1 LNRQISHLSLV
12 FALLFVVLVGATTWS
27 TVFGAEELNEN
38 TNNRRDL
45 IEEQRVPRG
54 LIFARDG
61 RAVLARSNRRGRG
74 RQAVYVRDYPLRDL
88 FAHAVGYSF
97 VEFGRA
103 GLERSRNDQLA
114 GEQNEFESLVDEVF
128 GSEREGFDI
137 RSTLDIEAQRT
148 AVSALA
154 GRRGSVVAIEPSSGR
169 VRVMASVPSFDPN
182 LVPER
187 RRGLNFFN
195 RATQARYAP
204 GSTMK
209 VVTAAAALDTGDFT
223 PDSVVDGSNGR
234 RISGVPLQNFGG
246 QDFGPVSLTEAL
258 TNSVNTA
265 WAGVGE
271 SLGTDTVFRYMKR
284 FGFNSEPPLDYPR
297 DQMTPSGV
305 FKSPTSATLL
315 DEDDNVDIGRAAIG
329 QERLQV
335 TPFQMAM
342 VAAAVGNDG
351 KLTEPR
357 LVEEVRHRDGRLEEK
372 IDPTQASEVMSA
384 KAAGDLA
391 LMMSRVVEEG
401 SGTAGA
407 LEGIEVAGKTGTAEA
422 PPGQCGGVQ
431 QNQPWFIAFAPVT
444 DPRIAVAVT
453 VECGGSGTGGEVAA
467 PIAKQV
473 MQELLSG

>member
-1 LNRQISHLSLV
+1 LNRQISQLSLV
-12 FALLFVVLVGATTWS
+12 FVLLFALLVAATSWS
-27 TVFGAEELNEN
+27 TVFGAEGLEEN
-38 TNNRRDL
+38 RANRRDL

-61 RAVLARSNRRGRG
+61 RTQLARSNKRGRG
-74 RQAVYVRDYPLRDL
+74 RQAVYTREYPLRDV
-88 FAHAVGYSF
+88 FSHVVGYSF

-114 GEQNEFESLVDEVF
+114 GERNEFESIVDELF
-128 GSEREGFDI
+128 GSEREGLDI
-137 RSTLDIEAQRT
+137 QTTLDVDAQET
-148 AVSALA
+148 ALRALN

-182 LVPER
+182 RVRESP
-187 RRGLNFFN
+187 RGLNFFN

-209 VVTAAAALDTGDFT
+209 VVTAAAALDSGDFR
-223 PDSVVDGSNGR
+223 PDSVVDGNNGK

-271 SLGTDTVFRYMKR
+271 SLGKGTMYRYMKR
-284 FGFNSEPPLDYPR
+284 FGFNDEPPLDYPR

-305 FKSPTSATLL
+305 FRSPGSTAVL
-315 DEDDNVDIGRAAIG
+315 DEGDNVDIGRVAIG

-342 VAAAVGNDG
+342 VAAAVANEG
-351 KLTEPR
+351 KLMEPR
-357 LVEEVRHRDGRLEEK
+357 LVERVQHQDGRLEEK
-372 IDPTQASEVMSA
+372 IEPAEDARVMSS

-401 SGTAGA
+401 SGTAAA
-407 LEGIEVAGKTGTAEA
+407 LSGIQVAGKTGTAEA
-422 PPGQCGGVQ
+422 PPDQCGGVQ
-431 QNQPWFIAFAPVT
+431 QNQPWFVAFAPVR
-444 DPRIAVAVT
+444 DPRVAVAVT
-453 VECGGSGTGGEVAA
+453 VECGGGGTGGEVAA

>member
-1 LNRQISHLSLV
+1 LNRQISQLALV
-12 FALLFVVLVGATTWS
+12 FVVLFALLVAATTWS
-27 TVFGAEELNEN
+27 TVLGAEELEEN
-38 TNNRRDL
+38 TANRREL

-54 LIFARDG
+54 LILARDG
-61 RAVLARSNRRGRG
+61 DTVLARSNKQGRG
-74 RQAVYVRDYPLRDL
+74 RRAIYVREYPLGDV
-88 FAHAVGYSF
+88 FSHAVGYSF

-114 GEQNEFESLVDEVF
+114 GEQNEFESIVDELF
-128 GSEREGFDI
+128 GSEREGFDMQT
-137 RSTLDIEAQRT
+137 TLDVEAQRT
-148 AVSALA
+148 ALSALG

-169 VRVMASVPSFDPN
+169 VRVMASIPSFNPN
-182 LVPER
+182 QVRES

-209 VVTAAAALDTGDFT
+209 VVTAAAALDTGEFR

-246 QDFGPVSLTEAL
+246 QDFGPVDLTEAL

-271 SLGTDTVFRYMKR
+271 SLGKETMYRYMKR

-305 FKSPTSATLL
+305 FKNPGSATVL
-315 DEDDNVDIGRAAIG
+315 DQDDNVDIGRVSIG

-335 TPFQMAM
+335 TPLQMAM
-342 VAAAVGNDG
+342 VAAAVGNEG
-351 KLTEPR
+351 KLMEPR
-357 LVEEVRHRDGRLEEK
+357 LVERVNRRDGRLEEK
-372 IDPTQASEVMSA
+372 IEPTEAAGVISA

-391 LMMSRVVEEG
+391 LMMSKVVEEG

-407 LEGIEVAGKTGTAEA
+407 LEGIQVAGKTGTAEA
-422 PPGQCGGVQ
+422 PPDQCGGVA

-444 DPRIAVAVT
+444 DPRIAIAVT

>member
-1 LNRQISHLSLV
+1 LNRQISQLLLV
-12 FALLFVVLVGATTWS
+12 FALLFLLLVAATSWS
-27 TVFGAEELNEN
+27 TVFGAEGLEEN
-38 TNNRRDL
+38 TSNRRDL

-61 RAVLARSNRRGRG
+61 RTVLAKSNRQGRG
-74 RQAVYVRDYPLRDL
+74 RQAVYVREYPLRDV
-88 FAHAVGYSF
+88 FAHVVGYSF

-103 GLERSRNDQLA
+103 GLERSRNEQLA
-114 GEQNEFESLVDEVF
+114 GEQNEFESIVDELF
-128 GSEREGFDI
+128 GSEREGFDLQT
-137 RSTLDIEAQRT
+137 TLDVEAQET
-148 AVSALA
+148 ALRALG

-182 LVPER
+182 QVRER
-187 RRGLNFFN
+187 RRGLTFFN

-209 VVTAAAALDTGDFT
+209 VVTAAAALDTGRFT
-223 PDSVVDGSNGR
+223 PDSVVDGNNGK

-271 SLGTDTVFRYMKR
+271 SLGKGTMYRYMKR
-284 FGFNSEPPLDYPR
+284 FGFNDEPPLDYPP

-305 FKSPTSATLL
+305 FKDPGSATVL
-315 DEDDNVDIGRAAIG
+315 DQDDNVDIGRVAIG

-342 VAAAVGNDG
+342 VAAAVGNNG
-351 KLTEPR
+351 TLMEPR
-357 LVEEVRHRDGRLEEK
+357 LVERVNRRDGRLEER
-372 IDPTQASEVMSA
+372 IEPAEADEVMSA
-384 KAAGDLA
+384 RAAGDLA

-407 LEGIEVAGKTGTAEA
+407 LQGIQVAGKTGTAEA
-422 PPGQCGGVQ
+422 PPDQCGGVQ
-431 QNQPWFIAFAPVT
+431 QNQPWFIAFAPVRE
-444 DPRIAVAVT
+444 PRIAVAVT

-467 PIAKQV
+467 PIARQV